1 MFAQFDNIK
10 ELNRIIKTIIEN
22 NQSENKNELL
32 ITSLDFV
39 LSHSMFI
46 KNGTDLNLIYHG
58 ITNNELNKEIFN
70 GFINSACL
78 NIFSNFVDN
87 NMHIYQKDDVVYE
100 NRLTYYDAFEEP
112 FENDRKGLY
121 YLFPMW
127 FFDYIFSENSIY
139 KDFEEITKNYKL
151 SLTELNDVKRV
162 IVGWTISEEPFENL
176 IKFFNSHPY
185 LKVAAVM
192 YVINNVI
199 DSEKNN
205 STANGITTYYHEGY
219 IMVVLIKLMK
229 TFGYENVIIKSKII
243 PNNVVIDYNYKEL
256 IKKRLNIVFKQKPKT
271 KDEYEPTDLEE
282 LLQELKFNNSIE
294 FPRIY
299 ESRYKNYCTLFNY
312 LVLSNR
318 KRELNLLIY
327 FNKIE
332 MEVLSPFVF
341 KNKHL
346 FITIETFKQILSLKM
361 YSDKEICFMLSEN
374 RSIDPQLKI
383 WYDKMRI

>member
-1 MFAQFDNIK
+1 MLAQFDNIK
-10 ELNRIIKTIIEN
+10 ELDKIIKTIIEN
-22 NQSENKNELL
+22 HQSNNKNELL

-46 KNGTDLNLIYHG
+46 KSGIDLNLIYYG
-58 ITNNELNKEIFN
+58 ITSKELNKEMFK

-78 NIFSNFVDN
+78 NIFCNFMDHDI
-87 NMHIYQKDDVVYE
+87 HIYQTDDAIYA
-100 NRLTYYDAFEEP
+100 NRLTYYDTFEEP

-127 FFDYIFSENSIY
+127 FFDYIFSDNSIY
-139 KDFEEITKNYKL
+139 KDFEEITKNYEL
-151 SLTELNDVKRV
+151 SLSELNDIKRV
-162 IVGWTISEEPFENL
+162 IVGWTISDEPFENL

-205 STANGITTYYHEGY
+205 PTVNGITTYYHEGY

-229 TFGYENVIIKSKII
+229 EFEYENVIMKSKMI
-243 PNNVVIDYNYKEL
+243 PNNVVIDENYKEL
-256 IKKRLNIVFKQKPKT
+256 IKKRLNIVFKEKPKT
-271 KDEYEPTDLEE
+271 KDEYEPTELEE
-282 LLQELKFNNSIE
+282 LLKELKINNTIDFSRMIE
-294 FPRIY
+294 P
-299 ESRYKNYCTLFNY
+299 RYKNYYTLFNY

-332 MEVLSPFVF
+332 MEVISPFMF
-341 KNKHL
+341 RKGHI
-346 FITIETFKQILSLKM
+346 FITIEAFKQLLSLRT
-361 YSDKEICFMLSEN
+361 YTDREIDFILSEN

-383 WYDKMRI
+383 WYDKMRF